1 MSLKKFYQKIF
12 LKILKKFGIKY
23 YVYYLLLSLALKIFN
38 IYIKLLRDMIN

>member
-23 YVYYLLLSLALKIFN
+23 YVYYLLLLFVLKSFN
-38 IYIKLLRDMIN
+38 IKLLRDMIN